1 MLKNNIIILGHTSF
15 IGSNLFNHFKNK
27 KKYKVKGFNSKTLN
41 LKKKSE
47 LKKLNNYINDN
58 SIIIIL
64 SANKKQ
70 KGAGINVLKDNFKMY
85 YNLFEYLKNNIPRQI
100 IFVSSQVV
108 FGENVNNLKT
118 RENTKNIANSYYGL
132 SKIIA
137 ENLIKITFKN
147 SLNKFIV
154 LRMPRIYGPN
164 DNINNYGPTQFTFRA
179 MRKQKINIWG
189 SGKELREYIH
199 INDIIKIFDKIV
211 DSKINGT
218 INIASGKP
226 YSFVDIITVL
236 QNLLN
241 YKISYDHVKRT
252 GTLVNHVFDN
262 TNFKKYFKNYKFI
275 DLNSGI
281 KSLIEKNKFSKK

>member
-1 MLKNNIIILGHTSF
+1 M
-15 IGSNLFNHFKNK
+15 
-27 KKYKVKGFNSKTLN
+27 
-41 LKKKSE
+41 
-47 LKKLNNYINDN
+47 
-58 SIIIIL
+58 
-64 SANKKQ
+64 
-70 KGAGINVLKDNFKMY
+70 
-85 YNLFEYLKNNIPRQI
+85 
-100 IFVSSQVV
+100 
-108 FGENVNNLKT
+108 KT

-189 SGKELREYIH
+189 NGKELREYIH